1 MAVTTVKETKKANNS
16 SSARAELAR
25 RALARRKLIAF
36 SEYLLSWYGAAP
48 HHKMIAEKLE
58 QVERYIATKGKEG
71 IGRLVIQVHPRSG
84 KTEIVSKIFPSWLLG
99 RQPDSRVI
107 LTSYGADLAT
117 ENSRSVRNYL
127 QLERYQNVFGARSS
141 VDDSV
146 SLSDDSR
153 SASSWSLA
161 EPHRGGVVAAGV
173 GGGITGKGAHL
184 LILDD
189 PFKNREEAESED
201 HRARVIS
208 WWNSSAYTRLE
219 DGAAIVIIHT
229 RWHPDDVIGHLLQ
242 KMASDDPLADQYD
255 VLFLPAIA
263 LEEDEYAPNEEE
275 FQKNL
280 LEGLYLPTMEM
291 GDALGR
297 KAGEALWPE
306 KYPREALDK
315 IAANIEDYE
324 FSSLYQQL
332 PRLLSGGFFDQKS
345 FKIIDHAPEGLVW
358 MGYLDIALG
367 ESERADWN
375 ACGRIA
381 FDTDANLYIRDMVRV
396 HEYDRFV
403 SVMVDVMLSPE
414 ERNVVWGVE
423 ANAFQKLAF
432 REFMKNR
439 RLVNVPI
446 YPITVDKDKVTRARP
461 LRSRCVAGKVYLV
474 RGAWTRTFLSEAIGF
489 PQRKHDDQV
498 DTISGGIKMWPMYGK
513 GEQRKMRQRSWA

>member
-1 MAVTTVKETKKANNS
+1 VAKVVKANE
-16 SSARAELAR
+16 AQAELAR
-25 RALARRKLIAF
+25 RELARRKLIAF
-36 SEYLLSWYGAAP
+36 AEYLLPWYKAAE
-48 HHKMIAEKLE
+48 HHRLIADKLE
-58 QVERYIATKGKEG
+58 QVERYIATNGKEG
-71 IGRLVIQVHPRSG
+71 IGRLIIQIHPRSG
-84 KTEIVSKIFPSWLLG
+84 KTEEVSKVFPAWLLG
-99 RQPDSRVI
+99 KQPDKRVI
-107 LTSYGADLAT
+107 ITSYGADLAT
-117 ENSRSVRNYL
+117 ENSRAVRNYL
-127 QLERYQNVFGARSS
+127 VSERYQNVFGARSS

-189 PFKNREEAESED
+189 PFKNREEAESEE

-263 LEEDEYAPNEEE
+263 LEEDEFAPNEEE
-275 FQKNL
+275 FKKNL
-280 LEGLYLPTMEM
+280 LEGLYLPTLEM
-291 GDALGR
+291 GDALNR
-297 KAGEALWPE
+297 KAGEALWPQ
-306 KYPREALDK
+306 KYPRDVLDK
-315 IAANIEDYE
+315 IAANIDDYE
-324 FSSLYQQL
+324 FASLYQQL

-345 FKIIDHAPEGLVW
+345 FRIIDKAPENLTW
-358 MGYLDIALG
+358 MGYMDLALG

-375 ACGRIA
+375 SCGRIS
-381 FDTDANLYIRDMVRV
+381 FDADSNLYIRDMVRV

-403 SVMVDVMLSPE
+403 SVMVDVMLSPD

-498 DTISGGIKMWPMYGK
+498 DSVSGGIKMWPTYGL
-513 GEQRKMRQRSWA
+513 GQRKKLTQRSWA